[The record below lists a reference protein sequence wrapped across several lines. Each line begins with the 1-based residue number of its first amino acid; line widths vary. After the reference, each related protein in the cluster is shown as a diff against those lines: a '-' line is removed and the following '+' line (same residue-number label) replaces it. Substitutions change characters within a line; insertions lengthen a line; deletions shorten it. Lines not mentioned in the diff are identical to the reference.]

1 MVRQERR
8 ACPVFSGG
16 PARPIDKSCAS
27 NGPNPSQEINVKKLL
42 NYLSVLLVLSVF
54 TFSITACNT
63 VHGVGKDMQ
72 KAGEEVQEEA
82 DEHKHDD

>member
-1 MVRQERR
+1 MPGIFRRRRQANRRIMSKRR
-8 ACPVFSGG
+8 AQPV
-16 PARPIDKSCAS
+16 
-27 NGPNPSQEINVKKLL
+27 QEINVKKLL

-82 DEHKHDD
+82 DEHNN

>member
-1 MVRQERR
+1 MPGIFRRRRQANRRIMSKRR
-8 ACPVFSGG
+8 AQPV
-16 PARPIDKSCAS
+16 
-27 NGPNPSQEINVKKLL
+27 QEINVKKLL